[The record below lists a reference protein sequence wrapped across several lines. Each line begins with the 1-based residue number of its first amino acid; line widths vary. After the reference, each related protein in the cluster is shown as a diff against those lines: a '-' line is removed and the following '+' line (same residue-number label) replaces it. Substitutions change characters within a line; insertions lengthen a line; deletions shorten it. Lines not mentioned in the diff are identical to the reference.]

1 MSCQDIVDFCS
12 VFSEFMCMR
21 DFRETVC
28 KVFWGCCC
36 CCCCQFICNH
46 SLESPLSWGMK
57 SASLCFVEEN
67 AYDLFNEL
75 MQGHSEETEESRKCG
90 HYAPLI
96 TTARC
101 SELVRY
107 FLPRL

>member
-1 MSCQDIVDFCS
+1 
-12 VFSEFMCMR
+12 
-21 DFRETVC
+21 
-28 KVFWGCCC
+28 
-36 CCCCQFICNH
+36 
-46 SLESPLSWGMK
+46 MK

-96 TTARC
+96 ATARC
-101 SELVRY
+101 CEPMRY